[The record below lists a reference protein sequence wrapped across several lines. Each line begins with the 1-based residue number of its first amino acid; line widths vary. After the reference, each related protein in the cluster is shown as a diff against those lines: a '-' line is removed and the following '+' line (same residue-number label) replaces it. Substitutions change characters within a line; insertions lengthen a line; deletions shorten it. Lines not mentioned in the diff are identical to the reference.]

1 MWEKPIYR
9 LKAKNGRYV
18 NIDVTTSCAPGLKP
32 NEVFI
37 KIIKFFKRKNIETIL
52 DFGAGSLRH
61 TFPLLKS
68 GFKVCAVEFKEQ
80 FQRPYCKKALRRA
93 HRSAN
98 FSALIFPDQ
107 FIKDKRKF
115 DAVILSFVM
124 PTMPIPKERIALLK
138 LLKKKL
144 KRDSVIFWMSQ
155 YGKYGNALKETNMVG
170 DGWYLN
176 PTRTLHSFY
185 TEFKND
191 EIDKVLKEIKHER
204 ILSPSKRGNDQ
215 FRLYSRGIIKWP

>member
-9 LKAKNGRYV
+9 LKAKNGKYV
-18 NIDVTTSCAPGLKP
+18 YIDVTTSCSPGLKC
-32 NEVFI
+32 NEVF
-37 KIIKFFKRKNIETIL
+37 KKVVQFFKRHNIETIL

-68 GFKVCAVEFKEQ
+68 GFRVCAVEFKEQ
-80 FQRPYCKKALRRA
+80 LQRPYCKKALKRA
-93 HRSAN
+93 QKSAN

-107 FIKDKRKF
+107 FIKDNRKF
-115 DAVILSFVM
+115 DAAILSFVV
-124 PTMPIPKERIALLK
+124 PTMPITKERKALFK
-138 LLKKKL
+138 LIKKKL

-155 YGKYGNALKETNMVG
+155 YGKYGIALKETNRVS

-176 PTRTLHSFY
+176 PSRNMHSFY

-191 EIDKVLKEIKHER
+191 EIDRMLKEIKYKR

-215 FRLYSRGIIKWP
+215 FRLYSKGIIKWP